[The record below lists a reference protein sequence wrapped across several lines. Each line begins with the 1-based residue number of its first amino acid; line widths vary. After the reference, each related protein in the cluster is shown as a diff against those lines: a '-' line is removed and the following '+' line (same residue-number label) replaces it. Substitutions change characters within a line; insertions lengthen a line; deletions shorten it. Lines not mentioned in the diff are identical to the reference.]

1 MHANIEKYIMQQ
13 QQQKKKK
20 GSIWLHTEKLHAGE
34 LTFKDEN
41 NQ

>member
-1 MHANIEKYIMQQ
+1 MHANIEKYIVQKQQ
-13 QQQKKKK
+13 QQQKV
-20 GSIWLHTEKLHAGE
+20 SICLHTEKLHAGE